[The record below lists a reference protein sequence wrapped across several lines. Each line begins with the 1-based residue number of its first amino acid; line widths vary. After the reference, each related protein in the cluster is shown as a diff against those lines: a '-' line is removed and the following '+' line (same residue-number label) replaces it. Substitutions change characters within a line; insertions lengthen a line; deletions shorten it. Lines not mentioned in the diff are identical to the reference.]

1 MIAIMGA
8 LDQEILDIRRRMMV
22 KERVAERHG
31 KLYRGRFLDKEV
43 LLVKTGMGKNRAEK
57 AARLILERYPVGSII
72 SLGFAGAVAP
82 ELNIG
87 DVVICSRLYCLCRIG
102 GGWRE
107 EGRCH
112 SNRRL
117 LELAAGRD
125 ALPEGWHLGSSASI
139 LELES
144 STSRLAGLGEAFPVQ
159 IVDMESYWIASLA
172 AAANIPF
179 IAIRSVSDTPR
190 STLKPFDE
198 IFTPEGTLL
207 FKKAA
212 LAFLIH
218 PRYLWNTYLLYQNV
232 LLARKNLLD
241 CVSRLVRQM

>member
-1 MIAIMGA
+1 M
-8 LDQEILDIRRRMMV
+8 
-22 KERVAERHG
+22 
-31 KLYRGRFLDKEV
+31 
-43 LLVKTGMGKNRAEK
+43 
-57 AARLILERYPVGSII
+57 
-72 SLGFAGAVAP
+72 
-82 ELNIG
+82 
-87 DVVICSRLYCLCRIG
+87 
-102 GGWRE
+102 
-107 EGRCH
+107 
-112 SNRRL
+112 
-117 LELAAGRD
+117 
-125 ALPEGWHLGSSASI
+125 PEGWHLGSSASI